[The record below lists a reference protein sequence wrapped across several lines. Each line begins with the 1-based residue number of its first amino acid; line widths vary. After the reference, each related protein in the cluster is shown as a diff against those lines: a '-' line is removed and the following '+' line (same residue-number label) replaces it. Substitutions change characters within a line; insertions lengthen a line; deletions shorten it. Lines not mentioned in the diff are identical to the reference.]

1 MKYASSV
8 IDLIGN
14 TPLLALDR
22 VNAGGSARIFGKCEF
37 LNPIAIKDR
46 PALYMILEAEKRGDI
61 VPGTTL
67 VEATSGNTGMALAY
81 IGRMRGYRV
90 VLCMS
95 EIQSLERRRVLEAL
109 GAELV
114 LTPKEE
120 GTKAAKAKAQEIHAD
135 TPGSFYVGQHDN
147 MDNRKAH
154 IETTGPELWEDTEG
168 RIDIFV
174 APLGTGGTLTGVAQ
188 ALKPRKPAV
197 RMVGVEPAEAPFI
210 SEGRFAPHRMMG
222 TAPGFMPG
230 ILQRDLIDEI
240 LLVSEDEAF
249 HTCREL
255 ARKEGIL
262 VGISSGASVCAALR
276 LSRDPAHADMVIVAM
291 LCDSGERYLSVEGL
305 FVGNADGP
313 SAGDTE

>member
-95 EIQSLERRRVLEAL
+95 EIQSLERRRVLQAL

-120 GTKAAKAKAQEIHAD
+120 GTKAAKAMAQEIHAD

-197 RMVGVEPAEAPFI
+197 RIVGVEPAEAPFV

-249 HTCREL
+249 RTCREL
-255 ARKEGIL
+255 AQKEGIL

-276 LSRDPAHADMVIVAM
+276 LSRDPAHTDMVIVAM

-305 FVGNADGP
+305 FVGED
-313 SAGDTE
+313 E